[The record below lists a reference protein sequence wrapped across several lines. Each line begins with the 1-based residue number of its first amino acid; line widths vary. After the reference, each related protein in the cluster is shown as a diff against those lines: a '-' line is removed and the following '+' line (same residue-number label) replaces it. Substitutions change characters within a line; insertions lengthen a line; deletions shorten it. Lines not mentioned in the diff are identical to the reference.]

1 MELRYSDADETF
13 RAELHAWLGATLPT
27 LAPQPP
33 RDAWP
38 ERRKWDTEWQ
48 RRLFEAGY
56 AGLHWPKEYGGRGAS
71 PTEQLI
77 FYEETARARAPYVG
91 VNFVGTLHAGPT
103 LIEEGT
109 DEQKSAHLP
118 KILCGDEVWC
128 QGFSEP
134 GAGSDLASLRTRAE
148 RDGDDYILNGQKI
161 WCSFG
166 QIADV
171 GEFLVRTDP
180 EAPKNRG
187 ISWLI
192 LPMDLPGIE
201 VRPLKTVLG
210 SSEFAEVFLTDVRVP
225 VGNRVGDE
233 NDGWRVTNVT
243 LKYERGTAFVSE
255 LVDSIRLAEDLAR
268 YKDPNSLALD
278 IEHDLGRCIAEFDAL
293 WALTKRNVS
302 QAARGEAGPGA
313 MVMKLAYSEARQ
325 RFGEVC
331 LRALHRDALHVDDN
345 EYVEERLRTL
355 ALTIAAGS
363 SQIQRNIISERVL
376 GLPREPR

>member
-1 MELRYSDADETF
+1 VELRYSDADESF
-13 RAELHAWLGATLPT
+13 RADLRAWLDTALPA

-38 ERRKWDTEWQ
+38 ERRKWDTDWQ
-48 RRLFEAGY
+48 RRLFDAGY

-91 VNFVGTLHAGPT
+91 VSFVGTLHAGPT

-109 DEQKSAHLP
+109 DEQKATHLP
-118 KILCGDEVWC
+118 RILRGDEVWC

-148 RDGDDYILNGQKI
+148 RDGDDYVLNGQKI

-166 QIADV
+166 QVADV

-180 EAPKNRG
+180 DAPKNRG

-192 LPMDLPGIE
+192 LSMDLPGIE

-225 VGNRVGDE
+225 VANRVGAE

-255 LVDSIRLAEDLAR
+255 LVDSIRLCEDLAR
-268 YKDPNSLALD
+268 RGSSLPANTA
-278 IEHDLGRCIAEFDAL
+278 IELGRCLAEFDAL

-302 QAARGEAGPGA
+302 QSARGTIGAGA

-331 LRALHRDALHVDDN
+331 LRALHREALHVDDN

-363 SQIQRNIISERVL
+363 SQIQRNIIGERVL

>member
-1 MELRYSDADETF
+1 MELRYSDDDEAF
-13 RAELHAWLGATLPT
+13 RAELRTWVDAALAD

-33 RDAWP
+33 RDAWD
-38 ERRKWDTEWQ
+38 ERRKWDTDWQ
-48 RRLFEAGY
+48 RRLFDAGY

-109 DEQKSAHLP
+109 DEQKRDHLP
-118 KILCGDEVWC
+118 KILRGDEVWC

-148 RDGDDYILNGQKI
+148 RDGDHYVLNGQKI

-166 QIADV
+166 QVADV

-180 EAPKNRG
+180 DAPKHKG

-201 VRPLKTVLG
+201 VRPLRTVLG

-225 VGNRVGDE
+225 VANRVGAE

-255 LVDSIRLAEDLAR
+255 LVDAMRLCEDLAR
-268 YKDPNSLALD
+268 VSMEEPLAA
-278 IEHDLGRCIAEFDAL
+278 ELGHCVAEFDAL
-293 WALTKRNVS
+293 WSLTKRNVS
-302 QAARGEAGPGA
+302 QAARGTTGAGA
-313 MVMKLAYSEARQ
+313 MVIKLAYSEARQ
-325 RFGEVC
+325 RFGELC
-331 LRALHRDALHVDDN
+331 LRVLGRDGLHIDDN
-345 EYVEERLRTL
+345 ELVEERLRTL
-355 ALTIAAGS
+355 SLTIAAGA
-363 SQIQRNIISERVL
+363 SQIQRNIIGERLL
-376 GLPREPR
+376 GLPREPRTLN

>member
-1 MELRYSDADETF
+1 VELRYSDADETF
-13 RAELHAWLGATLPT
+13 RAELRAWLDDALATLP
-27 LAPQPP
+27 PQPP

-38 ERRKWDTEWQ
+38 DRRKWDTDWQ
-48 RRLFEAGY
+48 HRLFDAGY

-91 VNFVGTLHAGPT
+91 ANFVGTLHAGPT

-109 DEQKSAHLP
+109 DEQKREHLP
-118 KILCGDEVWC
+118 RILRGDEVWC

-225 VGNRVGDE
+225 VANRVGDE

-255 LVDSIRLAEDLAR
+255 LVDSIRLAEDLV
-268 YKDPNSLALD
+268 PLAEKANLE
-278 IEHDLGRCIAEFDAL
+278 IELGRCIADFDAL

-302 QAARGEAGPGA
+302 QSSRGSTGPGA

-325 RFGEVC
+325 RFGELC
-331 LRALHRDALHVDDN
+331 LKALGREALHVDDN
-345 EYVEERLRTL
+345 ELVEERLRTL
-355 ALTIAAGS
+355 ALTIAAGA
-363 SQIQRNIISERVL
+363 SQIQRNIIGERVL

>member
-1 MELRYSDADETF
+1 VELRYSDADEAF
-13 RAELHAWLGATLPT
+13 RAELHAWLEGALAALP
-27 LAPQPP
+27 PQPP

-38 ERRKWDTEWQ
+38 ERRKWDTDWQ
-48 RRLFEAGY
+48 RRLFDAGY

-109 DEQKSAHLP
+109 ERQKADHLP
-118 KILCGDEVWC
+118 KILRGDEVWC

-148 RDGDDYILNGQKI
+148 RDGDDYVLNGQKI

-180 EAPKNRG
+180 DAPKNRG

-225 VGNRVGDE
+225 VANRVGDE

-255 LVDSIRLAEDLAR
+255 LVDAIRLAEELAR
-268 YKDPNSLALD
+268 YRPNSAIVVD
-278 IEHDLGRCIAEFDAL
+278 EHELGRCVAEFDAL

-302 QAARGEAGPGA
+302 QAARGTPGPGA

-325 RFGEVC
+325 RFGEIC
-331 LRALHRDALHVDDN
+331 LRALRRDALHIDDN
-345 EYVEERLRTL
+345 EFVEERLRTL
-355 ALTIAAGS
+355 ALTIAAGA
-363 SQIQRNIISERVL
+363 SQIQRNIIGERVL

>member
-1 MELRYSDADETF
+1 VDLRPSDSDAAF
-13 RAELHAWLGATLPT
+13 RAELREWLTHELRGLSPE
-27 LAPQPP
+27 PP
-33 RDAWP
+33 REAWD
-38 ERRKWDTEWQ
+38 ERRKWDTDWQ
-48 RRLFEAGY
+48 RRLFDAGY
-56 AGLHWPKEYGGRGAS
+56 AGLHWPKEYGGRGAT

-77 FYEETARARAPYVG
+77 FYEETTRARAPYVG

-103 LIEEGT
+103 LIEEGSE
-109 DEQKSAHLP
+109 EQKSEHLP
-118 KILCGDEVWC
+118 LILRGDEVWC

-148 RDGDDYILNGQKI
+148 RDGDDYVLNGQKI

-166 QIADV
+166 HIADV

-180 EAPKNRG
+180 DAPKHKG

-192 LPMDLPGIE
+192 LPMNLPGIE

-225 VGNRVGDE
+225 VSARVGAE

-243 LKYERGTAFVSE
+243 LKYERGTAFVGE
-255 LVDSIRLAEDLAR
+255 LVDSLRLCEDLAR
-268 YKDPNSLALD
+268 HLDDPAHAR
-278 IEHDLGRCIAEFDAL
+278 ELGRCLADFEAL
-293 WALTKRNVS
+293 WSLTQRNVS
-302 QAARGEAGPGA
+302 QSMRGTIGPGA
-313 MVMKLAYSEARQ
+313 MVIKLAYTEARQ
-325 RFGEVC
+325 RFGELC
-331 LRALHRDALHVDDN
+331 LRVLERDGLTIDGN
-345 EYVEERLRTL
+345 ELIEERLRTL

-363 SQIQRNIISERVL
+363 SQIQRNIIGERVL

>member
-1 MELRYSDADETF
+1 MELAYSEADEGF
-13 RAELHAWLGATLPT
+13 RAALRAWLARA
-27 LAPQPP
+27 LADVPAQPQ
-33 RDAWP
+33 REDWAA
-38 ERRKWDTEWQ
+38 RRRWDTDWQ
-48 RRLFEAGY
+48 RRLFDAGY
-56 AGLHWPKEYGGRGAS
+56 AGLHWPAEYGGRGAS

-77 FYEETARARAPYVG
+77 FYEETTRAHAPYVG
-91 VNFVGTLHAGPT
+91 CNFVGLLHAGPT

-109 DEQKSAHLP
+109 DAQKAEHLP
-118 KILCGDEVWC
+118 RVLRGEEVWC

-148 RDGDDYILNGQKI
+148 RDGDHYVLNGQKI

-166 QIADV
+166 HIADV

-180 EAPKNRG
+180 DAPKHKG

-201 VRPLKTVLG
+201 IRPIKTVLG
-210 SSEFAEVFLTDVRVP
+210 SSEFCEVFLTDVRVP
-225 VGNRVGDE
+225 VANRVGAE

-255 LVDSIRLAEDLAR
+255 LIDSLRLVTAVVPLV
-268 YKDPNSLALD
+268 
-278 IEHDLGRCIAEFDAL
+278 HDDAQRVELGRCMAEFEAL
-293 WALTKRNVS
+293 WSLTKRNVS
-302 QAARGEAGPGA
+302 QQARGRPSPGS
-313 MVMKLAYSEARQ
+313 MMIKLAYSEARQ
-325 RFGEVC
+325 RFGELCIRV
-331 LRALHRDALHVDDN
+331 LDRGALAIEGN
-345 EYVEERLRTL
+345 ELVEERLRTL
-355 ALTIAAGS
+355 ALTIAAGA

>member
-1 MELRYSDADETF
+1 MELRYSEAEESFRATLREWLEHSLPAVPPQPSREDWVARRQWDAD
-13 RAELHAWLGATLPT
+13 
-27 LAPQPP
+27 
-33 RDAWP
+33 
-38 ERRKWDTEWQ
+38 WQ
-48 RRLFEAGY
+48 RRLFDGGY
-56 AGLHWPKEYGGRGAS
+56 AGLNWPKEYGGQGAT

-77 FYEETARARAPYVG
+77 FFEETAKARAPYVG
-91 VNFVGTLHAGPT
+91 ANFVGTLHAGPT

-109 DEQKSAHLP
+109 GAQKAAHLP
-118 KILCGDEVWC
+118 NILRGDEIWC

-134 GAGSDLASLRTRAE
+134 GAGSDLAGLRTRAD
-148 RDGDDYILNGQKI
+148 RDGDDYVLNGQKI

-180 EAPKNRG
+180 DAPKNRG

-201 VRPLKTVLG
+201 IRPIKTALG
-210 SSEFAEVFLTDVRVP
+210 SSEFCEVFLTDVRVP
-225 VGNRVGDE
+225 VSQRVGAE

-255 LVDSIRLAEDLAR
+255 LIDSLRLC
-268 YKDPNSLALD
+268 
-278 IEHDLGRCIAEFDAL
+278 HDAAKLTSDAAHLRELGHCYAAFDGL
-293 WALTKRNVS
+293 WSLTKRNVS
-302 QAARGEAGPGA
+302 QTSRGTAGAGG
-313 MVMKLAYSEARQ
+313 MVIKLAYSEARQ
-325 RFGEVC
+325 RFGELC
-331 LRALHRDALHVDDN
+331 LRMLERDGLHIEGN
-345 EYVEERLRTL
+345 ELVEERLRTL
-355 ALTIAAGS
+355 ALTIAAGA

>member
-1 MELRYSDADETF
+1 VELRYSDADESF
-13 RAELHAWLGATLPT
+13 RAELHAWLDSALSA

-48 RRLFEAGY
+48 LRLFDAGY
-56 AGLHWPKEYGGRGAS
+56 AGLHWPKEFGGRGAS

-109 DEQKSAHLP
+109 DEQKAAHLP
-118 KILCGDEVWC
+118 RILCGDEVWC

-148 RDGDDYILNGQKI
+148 RDGDDYVLNGQKI

-225 VGNRVGDE
+225 VANRVGAE

-255 LVDSIRLAEDLAR
+255 LVDSIRLCEDLALR
-268 YKDPNSLALD
+268 LAAKSDASLQT
-278 IEHDLGRCIAEFDAL
+278 ELGRCIAEFDAL

-302 QAARGEAGPGA
+302 QSTRGTIGPGA

-325 RFGEVC
+325 RFGELC
-331 LRALHRDALHVDDN
+331 MKALQRDALHVDDN
-345 EYVEERLRTL
+345 ELVEERLRTL
-355 ALTIAAGS
+355 ALTIAAGA
-363 SQIQRNIISERVL
+363 SQIQRNIIGERVL

>member
-1 MELRYSDADETF
+1 VELRYSDADESF
-13 RAELHAWLGATLPT
+13 RAELHGWLARELAA

-38 ERRKWDTEWQ
+38 ERRKWDTDWQ
-48 RRLFEAGY
+48 RRLFDAGY
-56 AGLHWPKEYGGRGAS
+56 AGLHWPKEFGGRGAS

-109 DEQKSAHLP
+109 DAQKAEHLP
-118 KILCGDEVWC
+118 RILRGDEVWC

-210 SSEFAEVFLTDVRVP
+210 SSEFAEVFLTDVHVP
-225 VGNRVGDE
+225 VANRVGDE

-255 LVDSIRLAEDLAR
+255 LVDSIRLAEDLAKHAAATGADR
-268 YKDPNSLALD
+268 GLQV
-278 IEHDLGRCIAEFDAL
+278 ELGRCIAEFDAL

-302 QAARGEAGPGA
+302 QATHGTTGAGA

-325 RFGEVC
+325 RFGELC
-331 LRALHRDALHVDDN
+331 LRALHRDALHVDNN
-345 EYVEERLRTL
+345 ELVEERLRTL
-355 ALTIAAGS
+355 ALTIAAGA
-363 SQIQRNIISERVL
+363 SQIQRNIIGERVL

>member
-1 MELRYSDADETF
+1 VELRYSEADESF
-13 RAELHAWLGATLPT
+13 RAELRAWLEDALPHVP
-27 LAPQPP
+27 PQPP
-33 RDAWP
+33 RDAWA
-38 ERRKWDTEWQ
+38 ERRKWDTDWQ
-48 RRLFEAGY
+48 RRLFDAGY

-77 FYEETARARAPYVG
+77 FYEETAKARAPYVG
-91 VNFVGTLHAGPT
+91 ANFVGTLHAGPT

-109 DEQKSAHLP
+109 ERQKAEHLP
-118 KILCGDEVWC
+118 KILRGDEVWC

-134 GAGSDLASLRTRAE
+134 GAGSDLASLRTRAD
-148 RDGDDYILNGQKI
+148 RDGDDYVLNGQKI

-180 EAPKNRG
+180 DAPKNRG

-225 VGNRVGDE
+225 VTNRVGDE

-243 LKYERGTAFVSE
+243 LKYERGTAFVGE
-255 LVDSIRLAEDLAR
+255 LVDSIRLAEELAR
-268 YKDPNSLALD
+268 YRPNGALTFD
-278 IEHDLGRCIAEFDAL
+278 EQELGRCIAEFDAL

-302 QAARGEAGPGA
+302 QAARGTTGPGA

-325 RFGEVC
+325 RFGELC
-331 LRALHRDALHVDDN
+331 LKALRRDALHIDDN
-345 EYVEERLRTL
+345 EFVEERLRTL
-355 ALTIAAGS
+355 ALTIAAGA
-363 SQIQRNIISERVL
+363 SQIQRNIIGERVL

>member
-1 MELRYSDADETF
+1 MELRYSDADESF
-13 RAELHAWLGATLPT
+13 RAELHAWLDTSLPT

-38 ERRKWDTEWQ
+38 ERRKWDTDWQ
-48 RRLFEAGY
+48 RRLFDAGY

-77 FYEETARARAPYVG
+77 FYEETARARAPVRRRELRG
-91 VNFVGTLHAGPT
+91 HVARGADAHRRGNRRA
-103 LIEEGT
+103 EGR
-109 DEQKSAHLP
+109 APP
-118 KILCGDEVWC
+118 KILRGDEVWC

-134 GAGSDLASLRTRAE
+134 GAGSDLASLRTRAD

-255 LVDSIRLAEDLAR
+255 LVDSIRLAEDLASR
-268 YKDPNSLALD
+268 SPRSTTEHLE
-278 IEHDLGRCIAEFDAL
+278 IELGRCIADFDAL

-302 QAARGEAGPGA
+302 QSTRGTTGPGA

-325 RFGEVC
+325 RFGELC
-331 LRALHRDALHVDDN
+331 LKALGRDALHIDDN
-345 EYVEERLRTL
+345 ELVEERLRTL
-355 ALTIAAGS
+355 ALTIAAGA
-363 SQIQRNIISERVL
+363 SQIQRNIIGERVL

>member
-1 MELRYSDADETF
+1 MQLRYSEADESF
-13 RAELHAWLGATLPT
+13 RAALRAWLEGALSALP
-27 LAPQPP
+27 PQPA
-33 RDAWP
+33 RDAWT
-38 ERRKWDTEWQ
+38 ERRRWDTDWQ
-48 RRLFEAGY
+48 RRLFDAGY
-56 AGLHWPKEYGGRGAS
+56 AGLHWPAAYGGRGAS

-77 FYEETARARAPYVG
+77 FYEETARQRAPYVG

-103 LIEEGT
+103 LIEEGS
-109 DEQKSAHLP
+109 DAQKAEHLP
-118 KILCGDEVWC
+118 KILRGEEVWC

-134 GAGSDLASLRTRAE
+134 GAGSDLASLRTRADL
-148 RDGDDYILNGQKI
+148 DGDHYLLNGQKI

-166 QIADV
+166 QVADV

-180 EAPKNRG
+180 DAPKHRG

-192 LPMDLPGIE
+192 LPMDSPGIE

-210 SSEFAEVFLTDVRVP
+210 SSEFSEVFLTDVRVP
-225 VGNRVGDE
+225 VANRVGAE

-255 LVDSIRLAEDLAR
+255 LVDSIRLAEELASR
-268 YKDPNSLALD
+268 RPVDAIDRNTSV
-278 IEHDLGRCIAEFDAL
+278 DLGRCIAELDAL

-302 QAARGEAGPGA
+302 QASRGTAGPGA

-331 LRALHRDALHVDDN
+331 MRALHRDALHVDDN

-355 ALTIAAGS
+355 ALTIAAGA
-363 SQIQRNIISERVL
+363 SQIQRNIIGERVL